1 MAFLVCNAQM
11 LYYLILEDRLY
22 PQERDFYFSKLR
34 EIELLCQQEGI
45 KEAWDVMQHVENIL
59 YAATEEEG
67 TQARLSALDALN
79 VATAADSAA

>member
-1 MAFLVCNAQM
+1 M
-11 LYYLILEDRLY
+11 
-22 PQERDFYFSKLR
+22 QERDFYFSKLR

-45 KEAWDVMQHVENIL
+45 KETWDVMQHVENIL

-79 VATAADSAA
+79 VAAADGVA

>member
-1 MAFLVCNAQM
+1 M